1 MDDTDYPRALVKA
14 MAEHP
19 PRSEFSNWSYL
30 TAMACSSEETYAI
43 HDYGVELRRRAW
55 AIAAAAKYHRNTADV
70 SHEQVEARAD
80 DRGASAK
87 ESGALPSSRFSLF
100 EHGSSEKSG
109 VVPK

>member
-1 MDDTDYPRALVKA
+1 MV
-14 MAEHP
+14 
-19 PRSEFSNWSYL
+19 S
-30 TAMACSSEETYAI
+30 
-43 HDYGVELRRRAW
+43 
-55 AIAAAAKYHRNTADV
+55 AAQYHQDTADV